1 MGQLLAVCSGKG
13 GAGKSTVALWLSRQL
28 AARSRRVL
36 LVDLDAGLRCLDI
49 MLSVSEQVVFDLGDV
64 LNGRP
69 AQDAVIP
76 VPDCNG
82 LYLLA
87 APADEGVYAGK
98 KLEEFALLT
107 LPHYDYVVFDLP
119 AGLDSPLYS
128 CLPKC
133 ARFLIVG
140 GFEPVLIRDA
150 RIMGEKLENL
160 GFECSLII
168 NRFDPKQIKRGFVP
182 NLDRIIDACCCQ
194 LIGIVPFDSH
204 IPMCAIKGKPLKR
217 GHSIK
222 AFERI
227 ASRIEGE
234 ILPILKPKSIHIR

>member
-13 GAGKSTVALWLSRQL
+13 GAGKSTVALWLARQL

-36 LVDLDAGLRCLDI
+36 LVDLDAGLRCLDV
-49 MLSVSEQVVFDLGDV
+49 MLGVSEQVVFDLGDV

-69 AQDAVIP
+69 AQDAVLS
-76 VPDCNG
+76 VDDCNG

-98 KLEEFALLT
+98 KLEEFVLLT
-107 LPHYDYVVFDLP
+107 LPHYDYVIFDLP
-119 AGLDSPLYS
+119 AGLDTPLYS

-133 ARFLIVG
+133 AKFLVVG

-150 RIMGEKLENL
+150 RIMGEKLERL
-160 GFECSLII
+160 GFDYSLII

-182 NLDRIIDACCCQ
+182 NLDEIIDACCCP

-204 IPMCAIKGKPLKR
+204 IPMCSIKGKSLRR
-217 GHSIK
+217 GHSTK

-234 ILPILKPKSIHIR
+234 ILPILKPKKIHIR

>member
-49 MLSVSEQVVFDLGDV
+49 MLGVSEQVVFDLGDV

-69 AQDAVIP
+69 AQDAVISI
-76 VPDCNG
+76 PDCNG
-82 LYLLA
+82 LFLLA

-98 KLEEFALLT
+98 KLEEFAKLS
-107 LPHYDYVVFDLP
+107 LPHYDYVIFDLP

-128 CLPKC
+128 CFPKC
-133 ARFLIVG
+133 TRFLIVG

-150 RIMGEKLENL
+150 RIIGEKLDNL
-160 GFECSLII
+160 GFEYSLII

-182 NLDRIIDACCCQ
+182 NLDRIIDTCCCQ

-217 GHSIK
+217 GHSIT

-227 ASRIEGE
+227 AARIEGE
-234 ILPILKPKSIHIR
+234 ISPILKPKSIHIR

>member
-13 GAGKSTVALWLSRQL
+13 GAGKSTVALWLARRL

-49 MLSVSEQVVFDLGDV
+49 MLSVSEQIVFDLGDV

-69 AQDAVIP
+69 AQDAIINA
-76 VPDCNG
+76 PDCNG
-82 LYLLA
+82 LSLLA
-87 APADEGVYAGK
+87 APAEEGVYAGK
-98 KLEEFALLT
+98 KLEEFTLLI
-107 LPHYDYVVFDLP
+107 LPHYDYVIFDLP

-133 ARFLIVG
+133 TKFLIVG
-140 GFEPVLIRDA
+140 GFEPLLIKDA
-150 RIMGEKLENL
+150 RIMGEKLEKL
-160 GFECSLII
+160 GFDFSLII
-168 NRFDPKQIKRGFVP
+168 NRFDPKQIKRGWVP
-182 NLDRIIDACCCQ
+182 NLDEIIDACCCP

-204 IPMCAIKGKPLKR
+204 IPMCSIKGKPLKN
-217 GHSIK
+217 GHSTK
-222 AFERI
+222 AFDRI

-234 ILPILKPKSIHIR
+234 ILPILKPKKIHIR